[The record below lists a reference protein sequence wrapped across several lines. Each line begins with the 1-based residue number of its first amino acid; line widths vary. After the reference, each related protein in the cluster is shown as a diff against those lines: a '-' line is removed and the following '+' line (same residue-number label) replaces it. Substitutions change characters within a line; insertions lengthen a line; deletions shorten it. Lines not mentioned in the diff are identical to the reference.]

1 MSRKQ
6 WYEELFEDY
15 GRKYDNEIF
24 TQGTIGECDFIE
36 KEINFDRTI
45 QTGLFGYRYRPVRI
59 TIEKSKGK
67 S

>member
-24 TQGTIGECDFIE
+24 TQGTIGEDKLTTEDYEMLVIANLKNPDF
-36 KEINFDRTI
+36 
-45 QTGLFGYRYRPVRI
+45 QCL
-59 TIEKSKGK
+59 S
-67 S
+67 